1 MIYLFLFILVVAIV
15 LALVVRKYG
24 NPYTLTF
31 IFGRKGSGKSTYMVK
46 CMLRDLKRGW
56 KVYTNMADVVIPG
69 VRYFDITTLMQCVPE
84 EHSAIYIDE
93 GGLIWDNRNFK
104 NFDKGYTEYFK
115 LQRKYKNKVIINSQS
130 FDIDL
135 KIRQLTDKMILITSI
150 GGFLSVGRPI
160 IRSITLTQ
168 PTGDQESRIAD
179 SLRFDKLW
187 HWKITWLPRYFKWFN
202 SFEAPARR
210 PVPFR
215 EIKSALNDV
224 QRRNVREALA
234 RLRKRPEGEN
244 SEDSGQAV

>member
-1 MIYLFLFILVVAIV
+1 MYYVLFIIV
-15 LALVVRKYG
+15 LLMAVFMYLARKYA

-46 CMLRDLKRGW
+46 RMLIDQKHGW
-56 KVYTNMADVVIPG
+56 KVYTNMIDVNIPG
-69 VRYFDITTLMQCVPE
+69 VRFFDVNSLTQCVPE
-84 EHSAIYIDE
+84 PHSAVYIDE

-115 LQRKYKNKVIINSQS
+115 LQRKYKNKVVINSQS

-135 KIRQLTDKMILITSI
+135 KIRQLTDSMILVTNF
-150 GGFLSVGRPI
+150 GGFLSIGRPI

-168 PTGDQESRIAD
+168 PTGEQESRIAD
-179 SLRFDKLW
+179 SLRFDKFW
-187 HWKITWLPRYFKWFN
+187 RWKFTWLPRYFKWFD

-215 EIKSALNDV
+215 EIKKAVNDV
-224 QRRNVREALA
+224 QRRNVRAALA
-234 RLRKRPEGEN
+234 RLRKSVKSEN
-244 SEDSGQAV
+244 KEQSEDDV

>member
-1 MIYLFLFILVVAIV
+1 MFYLFLALFGISILV
-15 LALVVRKYG
+15 ALILRKYM

-46 CMLRDLKRGW
+46 CMLRDLRHGW
-56 KVYTNMADVVIPG
+56 KVYTNMSDVVIPG
-69 VRYFDITTLMQCVPE
+69 VRYFDIASLIQCVPE
-84 EHSAIYIDE
+84 PHSAIYIDE

-135 KIRQLTDKMILITSI
+135 KIRQLTDKMILVTSV
-150 GGFLSVGRPI
+150 GGFLSIGRPI

-179 SLRFDKLW
+179 NLKFDKLW
-187 HWKITWLPRYFKWFN
+187 HWKITWLPRYFKWFD

-215 EIKSALNDV
+215 EIKQTLNDV
-224 QRRNVREALA
+224 QRSNVRAALA
-234 RLRKRPEGEN
+234 QLRKAPKAEN
-244 SEDSGQAV
+244 SEVSGEDA